1 MSQLTI
7 DAMDDASRWKAF
19 ASDGVT
25 PSAALSMSDDALE
38 FRYGADHKSGRIA
51 GATAALNHVLRR
63 TSAATNL
70 ADFDALCFWIKST
83 RAADG
88 SPARPFFLQLR
99 LASAAVG
106 LDAPANTWSRFIPIA
121 QANEW
126 EFVRLALDDLPAG
139 IRNAVTVIELRCL
152 DASVSFTCHLDDL
165 IAVRAEMIGDAD
177 AALKARL
184 HEQLTLNGNKVPA
197 IVFFPDTPAPPNT
210 PYFRILNYDIRVLYE
225 QMRGAPARGDYSGN
239 GFRLRTSPVPYQ
251 LFYEIEA
258 VADTRANQTRMLE
271 FVLETL
277 TPYSYLLVN
286 GVMLPLQWIE
296 VASDD
301 LIGGSR
307 NGRTLLHFELMTWQ
321 ERGDGESAVP
331 PYRSIEVAMDQRLPA
346 G

>member
-1 MSQLTI
+1 M
-7 DAMDDASRWKAF
+7 DGMDDASRWRAF
-19 ASDGVT
+19 APDGVT
-25 PSAALSMSDDALE
+25 PSNALGMTDDVVV
-38 FRYGADHKSGRIA
+38 FRYGADHKSGLVE
-51 GATAALNHVLRR
+51 GANTALNHALRR
-63 TSAATNL
+63 TMAATNL
-70 ADFDALCFWIKST
+70 ADFETLCFWIKSN

-88 SPARPFFLQLR
+88 SPARPFFLQMR
-99 LASAAVG
+99 LASASVG
-106 LDAPANTWSRFIPIA
+106 LNAPTNTWSRFIPIA

-126 EFVRLALDDLPAG
+126 EYARLSIDDLPAG
-139 IRNAVTVIELRCL
+139 IRNAVTVIELRCV
-152 DASVSFTCHLDDL
+152 DASVSFTCNLDDM

-177 AALKARL
+177 AALRARL
-184 HEQLTLNGNKVPA
+184 HEQLTLNGAQVPA
-197 IVFFPDTPAPPNT
+197 IIYFPDNPAPPNA

-225 QMRGAPARGDYSGN
+225 QMRAAPTRGDYSGN
-239 GFRLRTSPVPYQ
+239 GFRLRESTVPYQ

-286 GVMLPLQWIE
+286 GIMLPLQWLE

-321 ERGDGESAVP
+321 ERGAGESAMP
-331 PYRSIEVAMDQRLPA
+331 PYRSIEVTMDQRLPA